1 MKKFKCEIRSWA
13 NIDLMSKRVSEK
25 IIASG
30 YEPDTII
37 GVTRGGWVPAR
48 NLCDLIG
55 VKELLGLKI
64 EHWGVTANP
73 DGKARITHR
82 IHEDLTGKRVL
93 LVDDITDTGE
103 SLKLAKEYIEGLNP
117 KELKVVTLQYLTGS
131 GFTPD
136 FWAETI
142 DAKSDW
148 KWIIYPWNVM
158 EDLCNLTGNILE
170 ENGRDVEGIREAFK
184 ENYQLELDEKKIK
197 ETLEE
202 MKRRNMAFETSEG
215 WRKIEC
221 SE

>member
-1 MKKFKCEIRSWA
+1 MKKFKCEIRSWE
-13 NIDLMSKRVSEK
+13 NTDLMSKRVSEK
-25 IIASG
+25 IIAGG
-30 YEPDTII
+30 YDPDTII

-82 IHEDLTGKRVL
+82 IHEDLSGKRVL

-103 SLKLAKEYIEGLNP
+103 SLKLAKEYIEGLGP
-117 KELKVVTLQYLTGS
+117 VELKTATLQYLTGS

-136 FWAETI
+136 YWAETI
-142 DAKSDW
+142 DSEKNW
-148 KWIIYPWNVM
+148 TWIIYPWNIT
-158 EDLCNLTGNILE
+158 EDLCNLAGNIIEDGGL
-170 ENGRDVEGIREAFK
+170 GIEGVKKAFK
-184 ENYQLELDEKKIK
+184 ENYQLDLDDGKVK

-202 MKRRNMAFETSEG
+202 MKRRGMATEIEG
-215 WRKIEC
+215 CWRIG
-221 SE
+221 